1 MLVSLATI
9 KMGLMFLKTL
19 SIDLPCCTPI
29 SLWGLMPKRL
39 YKSMCYRG
47 EHIYACCFTIQNT

>member
-9 KMGLMFLKTL
+9 KMGLTFLKKL
-19 SIDLPCCTPI
+19 SNDLPCCTPI
-29 SLWGLMPKRL
+29 SLWGLMPEGL
-39 YKSMCYRG
+39 YKSMCYRD